1 MSTLNVKVLI
11 GPPLSFPMT
20 TIFTFRKKRFHK
32 ANMLND
38 EVRRDLLGE
47 DYGDAIK
54 VEGVSRRQGS
64 VFDADG
70 KMTEDWKWKSTMR
83 VI

>member
-1 MSTLNVKVLI
+1 
-11 GPPLSFPMT
+11 
-20 TIFTFRKKRFHK
+20 
-32 ANMLND
+32 MLND